1 MAPPIIC
8 GRDRPPV
15 QLRPPGGCPG
25 ALGSDLHPPGLA
37 GSPGG
42 HRRRQEPGPRP
53 GRRGWTMPAPWRERS
68 LWPETGCGPSPVPSV
83 SVWLGWLLWTRPG
96 MTCSGPA
103 LRDRPST
110 GLTRRTSPPG
120 LPAWCGPPAFCLC
133 RPRGREARSLSCR
146 SRMFPGAPGST
157 VSGSTPTPRRG
168 AGGRC
173 TRGLGTCP
181 GTPRLFRRGPGPLGG
196 GLLWVRAGPRTPVRG
211 VLPFLPSELGPG
223 AAPLPDLLR
232 RQGASSPG
240 GRAPVRA

>member
-53 GRRGWTMPAPWRERS
+53 GRRGWTMGS
-68 LWPETGCGPSPVPSV
+68 VLWPGLAVRLPFPPFPCGWV
-83 SVWLGWLLWTRPG
+83 GF
-96 MTCSGPA
+96 SGPGHD
-103 LRDRPST
+103 L
-110 GLTRRTSPPG
+110 LTRRTCPPG

-133 RPRGREARSLSCR
+133 RPRGMGARSLRCSQGR
-146 SRMFPGAPGST
+146 LVP
-157 VSGSTPTPRRG
+157 VSGSTPTPRRA

-173 TRGLGTCP
+173 TRVLGHVP
-181 GTPRLFRRGPGPLGG
+181 GPARLFRGGSGPLGG
-196 GLLWVRAGPRTPVRG
+196 GLLWVRAGPGPPSVEASLSCRLSADPVPPPSRIFSGARALPPRVGAVPSGGHGRG
-211 VLPFLPSELGPG
+211 SLGLRGRRFRLAG
-223 AAPLPDLLR
+223 A
-232 RQGASSPG
+232 
-240 GRAPVRA
+240 